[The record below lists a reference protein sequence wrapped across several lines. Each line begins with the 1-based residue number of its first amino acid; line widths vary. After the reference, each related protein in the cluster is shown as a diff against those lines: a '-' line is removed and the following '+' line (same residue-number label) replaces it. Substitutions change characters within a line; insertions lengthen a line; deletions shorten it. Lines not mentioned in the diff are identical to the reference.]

1 MGILGRFDRRKAR
14 NRIRLR
20 RHQYPVKYR
29 IATKT
34 QIESTQSKYDT
45 ITSSLNTKLSRSS
58 KKPLIVVKGD
68 DFLLNTKNNRI
79 GSTVTIDDATVVII
93 RNEVINLLS
102 SSSDHT
108 CTTLEMAN
116 ALAQSQSCLES
127 HSRVKKKHH
136 HDFFANT
143 FMRKLRQNGT
153 GTIDKVQNPETKY
166 SRTPQGRPSLKL
178 FGRSNIFSRKI
189 EKESMR
195 SRYQW
200 VDALNRLQK
209 CPSSRNQTISTWEE
223 AKESLKEVIFFPC
236 DQSHRQQDFE
246 SSRMKSLSSDE
257 KECRETL
264 EAEIETVQENINAL
278 SVTNLKWKQIASYPD
293 QQQFND
299 KLKEGYS
306 TKGEE
311 EELAVLIQKESIDKA
326 DLYFNARIR
335 TAEELANQLRKSEA
349 VKELEERIISIE
361 ARKRASLLMRALNDD
376 ERKIVESAIHGSGHG
391 TEIVAQAG
399 TDSVQRASMKTL
411 KPGMWLNDEIIHY
424 FYLMLAKRDE
434 ELCKNDPSRK
444 RSHFFKSF
452 FITKLL
458 NEGNASCDGTYEYRN
473 VKRWS
478 KKVHGKDIFNLD
490 KILFPINM
498 GNMHWICAAIFIK
511 KKRIEIFD
519 SMGSNGNRYLDAL
532 FNYIQ
537 DEHMDK
543 KKCPL
548 PDAESWEL
556 VPTQR
561 DTPRQTNGHD
571 CGVFTCMFADFLS
584 KDTAL
589 VFNQDHID
597 QCRERIALSIMKG
610 KAIM

>member
-14 NRIRLR
+14 DRIRLK
-20 RHQYPVKYR
+20 HHLYPAKHR
-29 IATKT
+29 FATRT
-34 QIESTQSKYDT
+34 LSASTPSKYCTSPSSPKIMQSPDPKRLSNEDNENYRFGFT
-45 ITSSLNTKLSRSS
+45 IH
-58 KKPLIVVKGD
+58 V
-68 DFLLNTKNNRI
+68 
-79 GSTVTIDDATVVII
+79 DDATAIII
-93 RNEVINLLS
+93 RNEVMDLLNS
-102 SSSDHT
+102 STDHS

-116 ALAQSQSCLES
+116 ALAQSQPCLES
-127 HSRVKKKHH
+127 HSEINEKHNG
-136 HDFFANT
+136 FFAKA
-143 FMRKLRQNGT
+143 FIRKLRQN
-153 GTIDKVQNPETKY
+153 ETKTVDRAGIRKTK
-166 SRTPQGRPSLKL
+166 SLRTQSQGRPSLKL
-178 FGRSNIFSRKI
+178 WGRSNIFSRKI

-200 VDALNRLQK
+200 INAFNRLER
-209 CPSSRNQTISTWEE
+209 CPSSRNQIISTWEE
-223 AKESLKEVIFFPC
+223 AKERLKEVIVFPDTLLLSEENYR
-236 DQSHRQQDFE
+236 DQDLE
-246 SSRMKSLSSDE
+246 SSRMKFLSSVENERSDNL
-257 KECRETL
+257 K
-264 EAEIETVQENINAL
+264 AKIEIVQENVNAL
-278 SVTNLKWKQIASYPD
+278 SISNVKWKQIASYPD
-293 QQQFND
+293 QRRLNNQVNEAYKKDQVEN
-299 KLKEGYS
+299 LE
-306 TKGEE
+306 T
-311 EELAVLIQKESIDKA
+311 LIQKESIDKA

-335 TAEELANQLRKSEA
+335 TAEELANALRESEA
-349 VKELEERIISIE
+349 VKKLEDRRISNE
-361 ARKRASLLMRALNDD
+361 ARRRALMLMRALNDD
-376 ERKIVESAIHGSGHG
+376 ERKIVETAILGFGNG
-391 TEIVAQAG
+391 DEVVAQAG

-434 ELCKNDPSRK
+434 ELCKNNPSRE

-458 NEGNASCDGTYEYRN
+458 NEGNASCDGKYEYRN

-478 KKVHGKDIFNLD
+478 KKVPGKDIFNLN

-498 GNMHWICAAIFIK
+498 GNMHWICAAIFMK

-519 SMGSNGNRYLDAL
+519 SMGSNGNRYLEAL

-537 DEHMDK
+537 DEHIDK
-543 KKCPL
+543 KKTPL
-548 PDAESWEL
+548 PDADSWEL